1 MRLMKILHRPR
12 IATHNTSI
20 NGIPDLTNTILAE
33 STKTVIARIRVNKLS
48 TLDAYYNNT
57 ILLIVYAAILQMMSA
72 DAVRASLRG
81 TTHKGHHADKYDDD
95 YSRE

>member
-1 MRLMKILHRPR
+1 MRLMKILHCPR
-12 IATHNTSI
+12 IAAHNTSI

-48 TLDAYYNNT
+48 TLDAYHNNT

-72 DAVRASLRG
+72 DAAHVSPHG
-81 TTHKGHHADKYDDD
+81 TTHKEHHEDKYDDD